1 MKTKKKIFLLLKILM
16 ILVILCFIVYCGL
29 FLVPRS
35 KDVNRTNNDTVRA
48 SIEAEISDIIFFDE
62 HARLY
67 VLINDNKAA
76 IDLQEDTVIKDSKG
90 KDCNFGDLVIGQV
103 IEATVDPN
111 VWYDAWRDTEKGI
124 DYEMNVY
131 FRCYKITIR

>member
-35 KDVNRTNNDTVRA
+35 KDVNRTNNDTVWA
-48 SIEAEISDIIFFDE
+48 SIEAEISDVIFYGK

-67 VLINDNKAA
+67 VLIGENEAA
-76 IDLQEDTVIKDSKG
+76 IDLQEDTAIRDREG
-90 KDCNFGDLVIGQV
+90 NDCSFDDLKIGQE